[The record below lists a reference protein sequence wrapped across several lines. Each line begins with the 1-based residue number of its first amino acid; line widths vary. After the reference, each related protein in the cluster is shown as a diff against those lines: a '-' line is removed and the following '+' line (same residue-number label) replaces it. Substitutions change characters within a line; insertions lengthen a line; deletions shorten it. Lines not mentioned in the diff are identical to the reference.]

1 MNPEQIAAQLEAMPP
16 RGAMPAHMMP
26 PQGGMPAQMM
36 PGPPEAMAQQGAMPP
51 PQMMPPQ
58 DGAMPP
64 QDGAMPDPVLEKL
77 LAGDPATVQRLLEV
91 LTASDDMEAKVQELL
106 QAVQA
111 SGGNPE
117 VAIGNLMMGAKS
129 LPPDVGARLNAVL
142 GR

>member
-1 MNPEQIAAQLEAMPP
+1 MNPEQIAAQLEAMPQ

-36 PGPPEAMAQQGAMPP
+36 PGPPEAMAPQEAMPL
-51 PQMMPPQ
+51 QMPPQ
-58 DGAMPP
+58 A
-64 QDGAMPDPVLEKL
+64 GAMPDPVLEKL
-77 LAGDPATVQRLLEV
+77 IAGDPATVQRLLQA
-91 LTASDDMEAKVQELL
+91 LTTSDDMAANVQQLL

-111 SGGNPE
+111 SGGNPD

>member
-1 MNPEQIAAQLEAMPP
+1 MNPEQIAAQLKAIPQ

-36 PGPPEAMAQQGAMPP
+36 PGPPEAMTPQGAMPS
-51 PQMMPPQ
+51 QMPPQ
-58 DGAMPP
+58 A
-64 QDGAMPDPVLEKL
+64 GAMPDPVLKKL
-77 LAGDPATVQRLLEV
+77 IAGDPETVQRLLQV
-91 LTASDDMEAKVQELL
+91 LTTSDDMAANIQQLL

-111 SGGNPE
+111 SGGNPD